1 MHYNVCA
8 MDENRTFIKLE
19 NVSYMYD
26 PEEHPEAKAID
37 GVSMTVREGE
47 FLAVVGPNGS
57 GKSTLSKLFN
67 GLLTPSEGDVWVDGI
82 NTKDEEHIID
92 IRRNVAMVFQN
103 PDNQMVATIVEDDV
117 AFGAENLGIEPSE
130 IRKRIDESL
139 EAVSMSAYRDKK
151 LHQLSGGQKQRIAI
165 AGVLAMKP
173 RCIIFDESTAMLD
186 PAGREDIIEI
196 MHQLNREGVTIVFI
210 THYMEEITDVDR
222 IVILE
227 KGKII
232 AEGKPIDIFNQVSM
246 LHRARLD
253 TPEIVWLCSLLRK
266 GGLDIPTDTL
276 TGEQLVEALC
286 RLK

>member
-8 MDENRTFIKLE
+8 MDKNRTFIKLE

>member
-1 MHYNVCA
+1 MHYNVFT

-26 PEEHPEAKAID
+26 PEEHPETRAID

-67 GLLTPSEGDVWVDGI
+67 GLLTPSEGDVWVNGI

-92 IRRNVAMVFQN
+92 IRRSVAMVFQN

-117 AFGAENLGIEPSE
+117 AFGAENLGIEPEE
-130 IRKRIDESL
+130 IRRRIDESL
-139 EAVSMSAYRDKK
+139 EAVSMSAYSQKK

-186 PAGREDIIEI
+186 PAGREDIIRI
-196 MHQLNREGVTIVFI
+196 MHQLNKEGVTIVFI

-227 KGKII
+227 KGRII
-232 AEGKPIDIFNQVSM
+232 AEGRPIDIFNQVSM

-266 GGLDIPTDTL
+266 GGLDIPDETL

>member
-1 MHYNVCA
+1 
-8 MDENRTFIKLE
+8 MDDRKTFIELD
-19 NVSYMYD
+19 NVSYAYD
-26 PEEHPEAKAID
+26 PEEHPEKKAID
-37 GVSMTVREGE
+37 SVSLTVREGE
-47 FLAVVGPNGS
+47 FLAIVGPNGS

-67 GLLTPSEGDVWVDGI
+67 GLLIPTEGTVRVNGLD
-82 NTKDEEHIID
+82 TADEGNITD

-117 AFGAENLGIEPSE
+117 AFGAENLGIEPDE

-139 EAVSMSAYRDKK
+139 EAVSMENARHKR

-186 PAGREDIIEI
+186 PAGRDDIIEI
-196 MHQLNREGVTIVFI
+196 MHKLNDEGVTIVFI

-222 IVILE
+222 IVVLE
-227 KGKII
+227 KGHVI
-232 AEGKPIDIFNQVSM
+232 AEGAPLEIFNRVSM
-246 LHRARLD
+246 LHRAHLD

-266 GGLDIPTDTL
+266 GGLPISEDIL

-286 RLK
+286 QLK

>member
-1 MHYNVCA
+1 

-139 EAVSMSAYRDKK
+139 EAVSMSAYRD
-151 LHQLSGGQKQRIAI
+151 
-165 AGVLAMKP
+165 
-173 RCIIFDESTAMLD
+173 
-186 PAGREDIIEI
+186 
-196 MHQLNREGVTIVFI
+196 
-210 THYMEEITDVDR
+210 
-222 IVILE
+222 
-227 KGKII
+227 
-232 AEGKPIDIFNQVSM
+232 
-246 LHRARLD
+246 
-253 TPEIVWLCSLLRK
+253 
-266 GGLDIPTDTL
+266 
-276 TGEQLVEALC
+276 
-286 RLK
+286 

>member
-67 GLLTPSEGDVWVDGI
+67 GLLIPSEGDVWVDGI

>member
-1 MHYNVCA
+1 
-8 MDENRTFIKLE
+8 MDTNKTFIKLE

-26 PEEHPEAKAID
+26 PEEHPDVKAID
-37 GVSMTVREGE
+37 GVSLTVNEGE
-47 FLAVVGPNGS
+47 FLAIVGPNGS

-67 GLLTPSEGDVWVDGI
+67 GLLTPTEGDVWVYDI
-82 NTKDEEHIID
+82 NTKDDDHITD

-117 AFGAENLGIEPSE
+117 AFGAENLGIEPAE

-139 EAVSMSAYRDKK
+139 EAVSMSAYAQRK

-227 KGKII
+227 KGKVI
-232 AEGKPIDIFNQVSM
+232 AEGVPIDIFNQVNM

-266 GGLDIPTDTL
+266 GGLDIPAETL

>member
-1 MHYNVCA
+1 MHYNVFA

>member
-151 LHQLSGGQKQRIAI
+151 LHQLSGGQKQRVAI

>member
-92 IRRNVAMVFQN
+92 IRRNVAIVFQN

-151 LHQLSGGQKQRIAI
+151 LHQLSGGQKQRVAI

>member
-1 MHYNVCA
+1 MHYNVGA
-8 MDENRTFIKLE
+8 MDKNRTFIKLE

>member
-1 MHYNVCA
+1 

>member
-1 MHYNVCA
+1 MHYNVFA

-103 PDNQMVATIVEDDV
+103 PDNQMVATIVETTS
-117 AFGAENLGIEPSE
+117 PSALRTWASSRRRSE
-130 IRKRIDESL
+130 R
-139 EAVSMSAYRDKK
+139 
-151 LHQLSGGQKQRIAI
+151 G
-165 AGVLAMKP
+165 
-173 RCIIFDESTAMLD
+173 ST
-186 PAGREDIIEI
+186 
-196 MHQLNREGVTIVFI
+196 
-210 THYMEEITDVDR
+210 
-222 IVILE
+222 
-227 KGKII
+227 
-232 AEGKPIDIFNQVSM
+232 
-246 LHRARLD
+246 RASR
-253 TPEIVWLCSLLRK
+253 R
-266 GGLDIPTDTL
+266 
-276 TGEQLVEALC
+276 
-286 RLK
+286 

>member
-1 MHYNVCA
+1 MAEDNI
-8 MDENRTFIKLE
+8 FIRVE

-26 PEEHPEAKAID
+26 PEEHPEKKALDNI
-37 GVSMTVREGE
+37 SMCVKEGE
-47 FLAVVGPNGS
+47 FLAIVGQNGS

-67 GLLTPSEGDVWVDGI
+67 GLLIPTEGQVLVNGI
-82 NTKDEEHIID
+82 PTTDEDRIID

-117 AFGAENLGIEPSE
+117 AFGAENLGLAPEE

-139 EAVSMSAYRDKK
+139 EAVSMSEFKDKK
-151 LHQLSGGQKQRIAI
+151 LHQLSGGQKQRAAI

-186 PAGREDIIEI
+186 PAGRDDVIEI
-196 MHQLNREGVTIVFI
+196 MHKLNKEGVTIVFI

-222 IVILE
+222 IIVINQ
-227 KGKII
+227 GKVE
-232 AEGKPIDIFNQVSM
+232 AEGTPIEIFNQVKM
-246 LHRARLD
+246 LHRCRLD
-253 TPEIVWLCSLLRK
+253 TPEIVWLCTLLKR
-266 GGLDIPTDTL
+266 GGLELSEDIL

-286 RLK
+286 QLK

>member
-1 MHYNVCA
+1 
-8 MDENRTFIKLE
+8 MDKNRTFIKLE

>member
-1 MHYNVCA
+1 

-130 IRKRIDESL
+130 IRKRIDDSL